1 MKRTGI
7 LFLFLAGIGLVA
19 SPPAALALTTG
30 SIFSV
35 GATGSNSSAFYN
47 VSMAYGNGKYAVAYP
62 TTSGLIQVAF
72 VDATSGALGSTYTV
86 NAGVSPAGWQ
96 GKVKIAYDIAN
107 NRFGVAWMNHIDN
120 SSSNIQ
126 FNWIKTDGTLM
137 GTPVNVTSG
146 YPYPDGPDLIWDG
159 SRYVLA
165 FSLQSGG
172 AWVSLEVIAFGAGGS
187 SPIASAMID
196 VVPVSSLPS
205 DPNNPDIAVSDAFG
219 AALAYNGSGYGLVY
233 GKGNGIYYAYLN
245 SSLATTYGPA
255 KIDSAGYY
263 CGGQKISA
271 DGSGNFGALWNWKNS
286 PGSPTAAAIYYAK
299 LGSGGI
305 ISSTVLSSGVID
317 SQSPDIGWDGSRFIS
332 AWADAPSG
340 GVWNTKAATHNV
352 SGTLD
357 TTATLLGTFASIDM
371 NVAARAADN
380 YLIVWRL
387 PYDQIQACTATN
399 QIMLTATPSPSTGGV
414 CTSDSGWGPF
424 AGSPIVTVTE
434 TPNVGWTF
442 TGWSGDTTGAT
453 YPAADKISVT
463 MDHAKSIVA
472 NFFDPTSPTMFA
484 AVSPNGAGSA
494 TVNGAASAQAAVGT
508 AMSLLATANTGYIFH
523 SWKDAAGT
531 PIGTNRAMSY
541 PMPIGGTTV
550 TAYFDVAYSVSTTAN
565 PTNGGSVSPTGSLW
579 YATGT
584 QVSFTATPAGGY
596 TFTSWTVNGADAGT
610 TNPLTIPIDSTKT
623 IYANFT
629 YGGGG
634 TTYTLITAVSPTGT
648 GTVSPAGT
656 TVYASGSSVQL
667 KATPSTGYVFDKWTG
682 SVTGSTNPVTI
693 SMNGNKTV
701 TAQFKEGTGG
711 NAPQIS
717 SLTQTTSIKSKK
729 ATFSVNY
736 ADTDGDLSGGS
747 VKATYWYKPGGKQYN
762 RTYDIPGEVTSVSG
776 TTSGTIVFQIKFR
789 NWKSSYRNFDLTV
802 YLADAAGLSSNTATL
817 KVRKN
822 KKASSGRED
831 FEGARPSDE

>member
-1 MKRTGI
+1 M
-7 LFLFLAGIGLVA
+7 
-19 SPPAALALTTG
+19 
-30 SIFSV
+30 
-35 GATGSNSSAFYN
+35 
-47 VSMAYGNGKYAVAYP
+47 
-62 TTSGLIQVAF
+62 
-72 VDATSGALGSTYTV
+72 
-86 NAGVSPAGWQ
+86 
-96 GKVKIAYDIAN
+96 
-107 NRFGVAWMNHIDN
+107 
-120 SSSNIQ
+120 
-126 FNWIKTDGTLM
+126 
-137 GTPVNVTSG
+137 
-146 YPYPDGPDLIWDG
+146 
-159 SRYVLA
+159 
-165 FSLQSGG
+165 
-172 AWVSLEVIAFGAGGS
+172 
-187 SPIASAMID
+187 
-196 VVPVSSLPS
+196 
-205 DPNNPDIAVSDAFG
+205 
-219 AALAYNGSGYGLVY
+219 
-233 GKGNGIYYAYLN
+233 
-245 SSLATTYGPA
+245 
-255 KIDSAGYY
+255 
-263 CGGQKISA
+263 
-271 DGSGNFGALWNWKNS
+271 
-286 PGSPTAAAIYYAK
+286 
-299 LGSGGI
+299 
-305 ISSTVLSSGVID
+305 ID
-317 SQSPDIGWDGSRFIS
+317 SQSPDIGWDGSRYIS

-340 GVWNTKAATHNV
+340 GVWNTRAATHNV

-357 TTATLLGTFASIDM
+357 TTASLLGAFASIDM

-399 QIMLTATPSPSTGGV
+399 QIMLTATPSPSNGGV

-424 AGSPIVTVTE
+424 AGSPTVNVTAV
-434 TPNVGWTF
+434 PNVGWTF
-442 TGWSGDTTGAT
+442 TGWSGDASGTTNP
-453 YPAADKISVT
+453 YPIVMSS
-463 MDHAKSIVA
+463 AKSIVA

-531 PIGTNRAMSY
+531 PIGTNRAISY
-541 PMPIGGTTV
+541 PMPVGGTTV

-584 QVSFTATPAGGY
+584 QVSFTATPAAGY

-634 TTYTLITAVSPTGT
+634 TTYTLVTAVSPAGT
-648 GTVSPAGT
+648 GSVSPAGT
-656 TVYASGSSVQL
+656 TVYASGASVQL
-667 KATPSTGYVFDKWTG
+667 QATPSAGYVFEKWTG
-682 SVTGSTNPVTI
+682 SVTGTTNPVTV

-729 ATFSVNY
+729 ATFSFSY

-747 VKATYWYKPGGKQYN
+747 VKATFWYKASGKQYN
-762 RTYDIPGEVTSVSG
+762 KSYAIPDKVTSVTG

-789 NWKSSYRNFDLTV
+789 KWKTSYRNFDLNV
-802 YLADAAGLSSNTATL
+802 YIADAAGLSSNTASL
-817 KVRKN
+817 KVRKT
-822 KKASSGRED
+822 KKASSGREEL
-831 FEGARPSDE
+831 EGAQPNDE